1 MEITLTVNGKHVK
14 ATVDEQEMKAE
25 MAVIARKKTGYEKNF
40 DIIAYIVDRDGEAKS
55 YNAINHLINI
65 TEPIYNAGNYY
76 TVESV
81 AENNARADSLMRNL
95 RRFAAEM
102 HGCLSGK
109 KTQKMETWHIYM
121 NKYGNLDVA
130 QRVSADSHLFGEIA
144 FATYVSASKAIEI
157 FKDELLWY
165 FNEYDPMPEGW
176 WEN

>member
-1 MEITLTVNGKHVK
+1 MEIILTVNGKQVK
-14 ATVDEQEMKAE
+14 ATVDDTEMKKA
-25 MAVIARKKTGYEKNF
+25 MAVSPRKKTGYEKNF

-55 YNAINHLINI
+55 YNAVNHLISS

-81 AENNARADSLMRNL
+81 AENNARADNLMRKL

-102 HGCLSGK
+102 HGCLSGE
-109 KTQKMETWHIYM
+109 KTQEMETWHIYM

-130 QRVSADSHLFGEIA
+130 QRVSGDPHLFGEIA
-144 FATYVSASKAIEI
+144 FATYVSASKALEI

-165 FNEYDPMPEGW
+165 FNEYDPMPKGW
-176 WEN
+176 WDE